1 MSNSLQITRNGPILE
16 ITLDRPKA
24 NAIDAKTSFA
34 MGEAFLN
41 FRDDP
46 ELRVAII
53 TGAGEKFFSAGWDLK
68 AAAEGEAPDADFGPG
83 GFAGLTE
90 IFDLNKPVIA
100 AVNGYAFGGGFE
112 LALAA
117 DFIVCSENAS
127 FALPE
132 AKLGIVPDSGG
143 VLRLPKLLPPAIV
156 KEMVMTGRRMSAEE
170 ALRWG
175 VVNRV
180 VHPKELM
187 DSARELAQQLVSS
200 APLAI
205 AALKEIYRTTSE
217 MSVEDGYRYIRSGAL
232 QHYPAVLHSEDALEG
247 PQAFAEKRDPVWKG
261 R

>member
-1 MSNSLQITRNGPILE
+1 
-16 ITLDRPKA
+16 
-24 NAIDAKTSFA
+24 
-34 MGEAFLN
+34 
-41 FRDDP
+41 
-46 ELRVAII
+46 
-53 TGAGEKFFSAGWDLK
+53 
-68 AAAEGEAPDADFGPG
+68 
-83 GFAGLTE
+83 
-90 IFDLNKPVIA
+90 LNKPVIA

-156 KEMVMTGRRMSAEE
+156 NEMVMTGRRMSAEE

>member
-1 MSNSLQITRNGPILE
+1 MGNSLHVTRNGFILE

-24 NAIDAKTSFA
+24 NAIDAKTSFE
-34 MGEAFLN
+34 MGEVFLA

-53 TGAGEKFFSAGWDLK
+53 TGAGERFFSAGWDLK
-68 AAAEGEAPDADFGPG
+68 AAADGEAPDADFGPG

-90 IFDLNKPVIA
+90 LFDLDKPVIA

-117 DFIVCSENAS
+117 DLIVCSSNAS

-143 VLRLPKLLPPAIV
+143 MLRLPKLLPPAIV
-156 KEMVMTGRRMSAEE
+156 NEMMMTGRRMDAEE

-175 VVNRV
+175 IVNRV
-180 VHPKELM
+180 VESDQLLET
-187 DSARELAQQLVSS
+187 ARELAQQIAQS
-200 APLAI
+200 APLAV
-205 AALKEIYRTTSE
+205 AALKEICRTTSE
-217 MSVEDGYRYIRSGAL
+217 LSVEEGYRHIRSGAL
-232 QHYPAVLHSEDALEG
+232 KHYPAVLHSADALEG
-247 PQAFAEKRDPVWKG
+247 PQAFAEKRDPVWQGK
-261 R
+261 

>member
-1 MSNSLQITRNGPILE
+1 MSESLHIKRNGYILE

-34 MGEAFLN
+34 MGEAFIA

-46 ELRVAII
+46 ELRVAIT
-53 TGAGEKFFSAGWDLK
+53 TGAGERFFSAGWDLK

-90 IFDLNKPVIA
+90 LFNLDKPVIA

-117 DFIVCSENAS
+117 DMIVCAQHAS
-127 FALPE
+127 FSVPE

-143 VLRLPKLLPPAIV
+143 MLRLPKLLPPAIAM
-156 KEMVMTGRRMSAEE
+156 EMMMTGRSMDADE

-175 VVNRV
+175 VVNAV
-180 VHPKELM
+180 VESEQLM
-187 DSARELAQQLVSS
+187 EKARELAEQIAAN
-200 APLAI
+200 APLAV
-205 AALKEIYRTTSE
+205 AAIKEIYRETSE
-217 MSVEDGYRYIRSGAL
+217 LSVEEGYRHARSGKL
-232 QHYPAVLHSEDALEG
+232 KHYPSVLHSEDALEG

>member
-1 MSNSLQITRNGPILE
+1 MSELHIKRNGYILE

-34 MGEAFLN
+34 MGEAFIA

-53 TGAGEKFFSAGWDLK
+53 TGAGERFFSAGWDLK

-90 IFDLNKPVIA
+90 LFNLDKPVIA

-117 DFIVCSENAS
+117 DMIVCSRNAS
-127 FALPE
+127 FSVPE

-143 VLRLPKLLPPAIV
+143 MLRLPKVLPPAIAM
-156 KEMVMTGRRMSAEE
+156 EMMMTGRSMDAEE

-175 VVNRV
+175 VVNAV
-180 VHPKELM
+180 VESEQLM
-187 DSARELAQQLVSS
+187 PHARELAAQIAAN
-200 APLAI
+200 APLAV
-205 AALKEIYRTTSE
+205 AAIKEIYRETSE
-217 MSVEDGYRYIRSGAL
+217 LAVEEGYRHARSGKL
-232 QHYPAVLHSEDALEG
+232 KHYPSVLHSEDALEG
-247 PQAFAEKRDPVWKG
+247 PTAFAEKREPVWKG

>member
-1 MSNSLQITRNGPILE
+1 MSESLHLTRNGPILE

-53 TGAGEKFFSAGWDLK
+53 TGGGEKFFSAG
-68 AAAEGEAPDADFGPG
+68 
-83 GFAGLTE
+83 
-90 IFDLNKPVIA
+90 IA

-117 DFIVCSENAS
+117 DFIVCAENAS

-132 AKLGIVPDSGG
+132 A
-143 VLRLPKLLPPAIV
+143 LPPAIV
-156 KEMVMTGRRMSAEE
+156 NEMVMTGRRMSAEE

-180 VHPKELM
+180 VSQSELM
-187 DSARELAQQLVSS
+187 ESARELAQQLVNS

-205 AALKEIYRTTSE
+205 AALKEIYRATSE
-217 MSVEDGYRYIRSGAL
+217 MPVEEGYRYIRSGVL
-232 QHYPAVLHSEDALEG
+232 KHYPSVLHSEDALEG

>member
-1 MSNSLQITRNGPILE
+1 MSESLHIKRNGYILE

-34 MGEAFLN
+34 MGEAFIA

-53 TGAGEKFFSAGWDLK
+53 TGAGERFFSAGWDLK

-90 IFDLNKPVIA
+90 LFNLDKPVIA

-112 LALAA
+112 LALVA
-117 DFIVCSENAS
+117 DMIVCAQHAS
-127 FALPE
+127 FSVPE

-143 VLRLPKLLPPAIV
+143 MLRLPKLLPPAIAM
-156 KEMVMTGRRMSAEE
+156 EMMMTGRSMDADE

-175 VVNRV
+175 VVNAV
-180 VHPKELM
+180 VESEQLM
-187 DSARELAQQLVSS
+187 DKARELAEQIAAN
-200 APLAI
+200 APLAV
-205 AALKEIYRTTSE
+205 AAIKEIYRETSE
-217 MSVEDGYRYIRSGAL
+217 LSVEEGYRHARSGKL
-232 QHYPAVLHSEDALEG
+232 KHYPSVLHSEDALEG

>member
-1 MSNSLQITRNGPILE
+1 MSTSLHLIRNGPILE

-24 NAIDAKTSFA
+24 NAIDACTSFE
-34 MGEAFLN
+34 MGEVFVN

-46 ELRVAII
+46 QLRVAII

-90 IFDLNKPVIA
+90 MFDLDKPVIA

-117 DFIVCSENAS
+117 DFIICAENAC

-132 AKLGIVPDSGG
+132 ALLGIVPDSGG
-143 VLRLPKLLPPAIV
+143 VLRLPKLLPRAV
-156 KEMVMTGRRMSAEE
+156 VNELLMTGRRMDAEE

-175 VVNRV
+175 IINRV
-180 VHPKELM
+180 VAGEELLN
-187 DSARELAQQLVSS
+187 SARELAHQLIHS

-205 AALKEIYRTTSE
+205 AALKEICRTTGE
-217 MSVEDGYRYIRSGAL
+217 MTVEEGYRYIRSGAL
-232 QHYPAVLHSEDALEG
+232 KHYPAVLHSEDAIEG

>member
-1 MSNSLQITRNGPILE
+1 MSELHIKRNGYILE

-34 MGEAFLN
+34 MGEAFIA

-53 TGAGEKFFSAGWDLK
+53 TGAGERFFSAGWDLK

-90 IFDLNKPVIA
+90 LFNLDKPVIA

-117 DFIVCSENAS
+117 DMIICSRNAS
-127 FALPE
+127 FSVPE

-143 VLRLPKLLPPAIV
+143 MLRLPKILPPAIAM
-156 KEMVMTGRRMSAEE
+156 EMMMTGRSMDAEE

-175 VVNRV
+175 VVNAV
-180 VHPKELM
+180 VESEQLM
-187 DSARELAQQLVSS
+187 SHARELAAQIAAN
-200 APLAI
+200 APLAV
-205 AALKEIYRTTSE
+205 AAIKEIYRETSE
-217 MSVEDGYRYIRSGAL
+217 LAVEEGYRHARSGKL
-232 QHYPAVLHSEDALEG
+232 KHYPSVLHSEDALEG
-247 PQAFAEKRDPVWKG
+247 PTAFAEKREPVWKG

>member
-1 MSNSLQITRNGPILE
+1 MSESLHIKRNGYILE

-34 MGEAFLN
+34 MGEAFIA

-53 TGAGEKFFSAGWDLK
+53 TGAGERFFSAGWDLK

-90 IFDLNKPVIA
+90 LFNLDKPVIA

-117 DFIVCSENAS
+117 DMIVCAQHAS
-127 FALPE
+127 FSVPE

-143 VLRLPKLLPPAIV
+143 MLRLPKLLPPAIAM
-156 KEMVMTGRRMSAEE
+156 EMMMTGRSMDADE

-175 VVNRV
+175 VVNAV
-180 VHPKELM
+180 VDSEQLM
-187 DSARELAQQLVSS
+187 EKASELAEQIAAN
-200 APLAI
+200 APLAV
-205 AALKEIYRTTSE
+205 AAIKEIYRETSE
-217 MSVEDGYRYIRSGAL
+217 LSVEEGYRHARSGKL
-232 QHYPAVLHSEDALEG
+232 KHYPSVLHSEDALEW